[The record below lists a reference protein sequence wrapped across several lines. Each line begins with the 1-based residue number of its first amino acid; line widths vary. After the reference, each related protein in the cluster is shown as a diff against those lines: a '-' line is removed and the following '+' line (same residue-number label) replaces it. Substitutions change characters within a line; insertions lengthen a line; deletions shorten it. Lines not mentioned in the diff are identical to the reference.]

1 MQISPLSPKLRIMMS
16 TRAKQTKNILI
27 WSILRALGN
36 ILSWLQQMRKE
47 SNLVTEKKEEKTQST
62 KENANW
68 LQVKQTLLCVNG
80 TGVSKF
86 RIF

>member
-1 MQISPLSPKLRIMMS
+1 MMS

-62 KENANW
+62 KENANC

-80 TGVSKF
+80 TGVGKF
-86 RIF
+86 LIFWR